1 MKTKLI
7 TLAAAGLIASQANAG
22 TVTTDGADIII
33 KTKGGFEAKTAD
45 GDYSFKIGGRA
56 MVDFNSYDGV
66 INKAADETGSDLF
79 FRRARLEMK
88 GHIKDWK
95 YGISYNL
102 TGGGSIDQL
111 KTTYTGFGKL
121 ANITIGEQ
129 KENFGLDDT
138 GSSKWIA
145 GVERSFVSDAFDT
158 GNNMGIKLHG
168 ANDFLTYSL
177 GVYKESIEDA
187 DNSLELATTGRVV
200 IRPIYENGTVLHIGI
215 GATQRNGDE
224 DSDFEEGGFDGFESR
239 LGVRGGEDKT
249 ANKFKAVFATKVGDE
264 IIGGDELNAHNIE
277 LAYASGPL
285 QIMAEYFDG
294 EVKAPDLVAGSDDI
308 EVDGYYVQASY
319 FLTGESRKYKTS
331 SASFD
336 KVKPSSADGAW
347 EIFARMSELNA
358 DMGSNIALTG
368 GEDAQTTTL
377 GVNYYMNSNVKLA
390 LNYVNAETDA
400 TIGGEDDGDAIVGRL
415 QIAF

>member
-56 MVDFNSYDGV
+56 MIDYNNYDGV
-66 INKAADETGSDLF
+66 INKVEGETGSDLF

-102 TGGGSIDQL
+102 TDSGSIDQL
-111 KTTYTGFGKL
+111 KTTYTGFGKM
-121 ANITIGEQ
+121 ANLTIGQQ

-138 GSSKWIA
+138 GSSKWTA

-158 GNNMGIKLHG
+158 GNNMGVKLHG

-177 GVYKESIEDA
+177 GVYKSGIDS
-187 DNSLELATTGRVV
+187 DNDLDTATTGRVV
-200 IRPIYENGTVLHIGI
+200 IRPVYSDGTVFHV
-215 GATQRNGDE
+215 GAGFTQRDGEFE
-224 DSDFEEGGFDGFESR
+224 DIGGR

-249 ANKFKAVFATKVGDE
+249 ANKLKAEFIAESAPDVIIPGEEMSAYNVELAFAT
-264 IIGGDELNAHNIE
+264 
-277 LAYASGPL
+277 GPL

-294 EVKAPDLVAGSDDI
+294 TIDAPSSVVGSDDI

-319 FLTGESRKYKTS
+319 FLTGENRKYKTDI
-331 SASFD
+331 AAFD
-336 KVKPSSADGAW
+336 KVKPSSSDGAW
-347 EIFARMSELNA
+347 EVFARLSELNA
-358 DMGSNIALTG
+358 DMGNNIALSG
-368 GEDAQTTTL
+368 GEDAQVTTL
-377 GVNYYMNSNVKLA
+377 GVNYYMNSNVKIA
-390 LNYVNAETDA
+390 VNYVKAETDEE
-400 TIGGEDDGDAIVGRL
+400 INGEDDGDAIVGRL